1 MPLDLDRLL
10 RSIDRVNKL
19 EEFLYVGDLQRIL
32 DSFVHSNKKQTAPIL
47 LVSDVRAYHGANAS
61 RIHIRDIA
69 EIQHQYPRSIGANFR
84 LKFEQATHGERPREA
99 QNALS
104 IFWACNIFNYKS
116 VLWHREILVLSP
128 AGSVKAMLILDNLGK
143 AT

>member
-1 MPLDLDRLL
+1 MRLDLDRLL

-19 EEFLYVGDLQRIL
+19 EEFLHVGDLQRIL
-32 DSFVHSNKKQTAPIL
+32 DSFVHSDKKQTAPIL

-61 RIHIRDIA
+61 RIHIRDTA

-84 LKFEQATHGERPREA
+84 LKFKQATHSERPREA
-99 QNALS
+99 QNTLPILRA
-104 IFWACNIFNYKS
+104 WNIFYYER

-128 AGSVKAMLILDNLGK
+128 AGSVKAML
-143 AT
+143 